1 MEVGVHLTTVGS
13 QGEADVI
20 CSMLRAFGIECADRE
35 ATGTWTGSMASGLWR
50 EILVAEGDL
59 EAARW
64 LLADRSV

>member
-1 MEVGVHLTTVGS
+1 
-13 QGEADVI
+13 
-20 CSMLRAFGIECADRE
+20 MLRAFGIECADRE

-59 EAARW
+59 EAARR